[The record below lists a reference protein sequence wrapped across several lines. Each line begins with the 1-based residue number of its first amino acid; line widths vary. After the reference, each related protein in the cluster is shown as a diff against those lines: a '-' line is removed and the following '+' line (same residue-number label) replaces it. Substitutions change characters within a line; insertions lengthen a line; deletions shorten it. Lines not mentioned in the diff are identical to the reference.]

1 VYKTEL
7 LKKKNRMHTFD
18 TFFCCRKKQ
27 DHTKDETQKK
37 GIKNKKH
44 HKDCTSSL
52 GEKKQ
57 KQILLTAGR
66 STMDAIFLIRQLMER
81 CRSKRKIYI

>member
-27 DHTKDETQKK
+27 DNTQKMKLKK
-37 GIKNKKH
+37 GN
-44 HKDCTSSL
+44 
-52 GEKKQ
+52 KKQ
-57 KQILLTAGR
+57 KTPQRQYKQFRREKTKTDTAY
-66 STMDAIFLIRQLMER
+66 
-81 CRSKRKIYI
+81 CR